1 VVRGLDQAGVEF
13 LQAMHSGP
21 KPWSP
26 DYY

>member
-1 VVRGLDQAGVEF
+1 VRGLDPPDLEF
-13 LQAMHSGP
+13 LQAMHAGP

>member
-1 VVRGLDQAGVEF
+1 VVRGLGQAEIEF
-13 LQAMHSGP
+13 LQAMHAGP